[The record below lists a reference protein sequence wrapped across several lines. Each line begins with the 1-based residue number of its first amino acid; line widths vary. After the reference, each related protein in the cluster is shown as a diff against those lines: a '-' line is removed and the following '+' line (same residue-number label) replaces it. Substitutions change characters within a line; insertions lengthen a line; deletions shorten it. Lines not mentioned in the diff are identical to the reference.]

1 MSVLCKLISYF
12 PYYFPY
18 RILRI
23 IKTYVTRHMPMIFS
37 PENPFVGPVPP
48 TVHLPNSPLTSV
60 LVQVRFPEILSIA
73 KTEFIA
79 DFQESIRADYPL
91 HRLDQNPVLD
101 LELNIYSVRQGLIPN
116 WRFFDKASQWR
127 LSLTTSFVSLET
139 RAYQSRLDFIR
150 RIDTIVRALSTT
162 IKPGM
167 MTRIGVRYVDRIH
180 GPQWEKLSHFIR
192 PEILGPYTGD
202 YRENLS
208 RTLNEII
215 CETDVGSM
223 TSRWGYMPANQTHE
237 LELMPP
243 ISAPSW
249 FLDIDAYN
257 EFAQPEVF
265 DADKIKTRVDR
276 LATRAYG
283 FFRWAVNDEFLKTCG
298 GDI

>member
-1 MSVLCKLISYF
+1 MSA
-12 PYYFPY
+12 
-18 RILRI
+18 
-23 IKTYVTRHMPMIFS
+23 IFS
-37 PENPFVGPVPP
+37 SKNPFVGPVPK
-48 TVHLPNSPLTSV
+48 TVHLPDTPLTVV

-91 HRLDQNPVLD
+91 HHLDQHPV
-101 LELNIYSVRQGLIPN
+101 LELNNNSTRQGMEPN
-116 WRFFDKASQWR
+116 WRFLDKARQWR

-139 RAYQSRLDFIR
+139 RAYQSRSDFAER
-150 RIDTIVRALSTT
+150 TDTIVRALSKT

-167 MTRIGVRYVDRIH
+167 TTRIGVRYVDRIH
-180 GPQWEKLSHFIR
+180 GFQWKKLSHFIR

-202 YRENLS
+202 YRDNLS
-208 RTLNEII
+208 RTLNEIV
-215 CETDVGSM
+215 CKTDVGSM
-223 TSRWGYMPANQTHE
+223 ISRWGYMPANQTHE
-237 LELMPP
+237 PELMPS

-249 FLDIDAYN
+249 FLDTDAYH
-257 EFAQPEVF
+257 EFAQPEAF
-265 DADKIKTRVDR
+265 DADKIKDRVMK